1 MSPIILSIDGNIG
14 SGKSTIVKYF
24 QNNFEQFCKTN
35 NKNYKICFLQEPVN
49 EWETIIDNTT
59 NMNIIEHFYKNN
71 EKYSFSFQ
79 MMAYI
84 SRLSLFKKALEK
96 DYDIIITE
104 RSIHTDKNIFAKML
118 FEENKMNS
126 IEWQIYNKWFDEFSA
141 FTQNMKFIYIRTHPD
156 ICKNRIKKRARTGE
170 NIPIKYLNNCHY
182 YHESWLNLPEKI
194 ENKKVLIING
204 NEDTNTSLFINN
216 TFYDDTIKKVFGFIQ
231 N

>member
-1 MSPIILSIDGNIG
+1 
-14 SGKSTIVKYF
+14 
-24 QNNFEQFCKTN
+24 
-35 NKNYKICFLQEPVN
+35 
-49 EWETIIDNTT
+49 
-59 NMNIIEHFYKNN
+59 MNIIEHFYENN

-84 SRLSLFKKALEK
+84 SRLSLLKKALEK

-156 ICKNRIKKRARTGE
+156 ICNNRIKKRARQGE

-182 YHESWLNLPEKI
+182 YHDSWLNIHEKI
-194 ENKKVLIING
+194 KNKKVLIING

-216 TFYDDTIKKVFGFIQ
+216 TFYDDTMKTVFDFIQ